1 MAEGIGEIIGYLIGI
16 KDWLSD
22 IWEELSSTADVVVQG
37 GTEVIGL
44 ADAISEPVNVSKNF
58 LSVIFPGDVVVMFG
72 IAFTVIIALAMRR
85 STNA

>member
-1 MAEGIGEIIGYLIGI
+1 MAELLGEIAGTLVGIWDLIKSIGD
-16 KDWLSD
+16 KV
-22 IWEELSSTADVVVQG
+22 EETADVVVQG

-44 ADAISEPVNVSKNF
+44 ADAIAEPVNISKNF

-72 IAFTVIIALAMRR
+72 IAFTVVIAIAMRR

>member
-22 IWEELSSTADVVVQG
+22 IWEELSNTADVVVQG

-44 ADAISEPVNVSKNF
+44 ADAIAEPVNVSKNF

-72 IAFTVIIALAMRR
+72 IAFTVVIALAMRR